1 MNTWFIGNHPVGH
14 MIRHADFHTR
24 NDTEEHSPT
33 ATTTPAD
40 TEASTDFDPEPSSS
54 LGEKTFFM
62 KARIFAGQADVSK
75 GVMGEGEGEEIEDF
89 KWLSKDEIKEVVV
102 PGYWVRIKNMLADQ

>member
-14 MIRHADFHTR
+14 MIRYNDFHSR
-24 NDTEEHSPT
+24 SDTEEHPTSTSSTPGDAEPLADSESESP
-33 ATTTPAD
+33 
-40 TEASTDFDPEPSSS
+40 SS

-75 GVMGEGEGEEIEDF
+75 GVMGEEAEEIEDF
-89 KWLSKDEIKEVVV
+89 RWLSKDEIKEMVI
-102 PGYWVRIKNMLADQ
+102 PGYWARIKNMLADQ